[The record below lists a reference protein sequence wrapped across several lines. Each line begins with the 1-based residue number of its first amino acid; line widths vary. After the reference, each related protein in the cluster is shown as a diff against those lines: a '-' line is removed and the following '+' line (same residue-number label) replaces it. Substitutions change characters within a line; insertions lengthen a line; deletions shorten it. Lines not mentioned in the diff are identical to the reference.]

1 MKRLISIIGAILLL
15 SQSMPAQSIVTV
27 DLQKSSS
34 VTITGSTNIVSF
46 KLLFPGDLLDK
57 KNFIITATQNQNRIL
72 LSQMQLSIAVKDFT
86 SGNKMALRDFL
97 KLIKYKI
104 YPSIHVQLNYI
115 DLKQTIDKSKL
126 IKGNAYANITIT
138 GITKQY
144 CFPISSDTDGEN
156 YFLNGRKN
164 ISIRDFG
171 LVPPVEMMGLIKV
184 SEWIDLDFHI
194 VCKIALNKSDQ
205 AAFYIPTTQSTE
217 LAKNVTNSN

>member
-1 MKRLISIIGAILLL
+1 MKRLIGIVGCILLL
-15 SQSMPAQSIVTV
+15 SQSILAQSIVKV

-46 KLLFPGDLLDK
+46 KLLFPGDMLPK
-57 KNFIITATQNQNRIL
+57 KNFVITATQNQNRIL
-72 LSQMQLSIAVKDFT
+72 LSQMQLAIAVKDFT

-97 KLIKYKI
+97 KLIKHKA

-115 DLKQTIDKSKL
+115 DLKQNIDKSKL

-138 GITKQY
+138 GVTKQY
-144 CFPISSDTDGEN
+144 CFPISSDSDGEN

-171 LVPPVEMMGLIKV
+171 LVPPVEMLGLIKV

-194 VCKIALNKSDQ
+194 VCKIALDKVDQ
-205 AAFYIPTTQSTE
+205 TAFYIPSQSTD
-217 LAKNVTNSN
+217 LSKIAIDKR

>member
-1 MKRLISIIGAILLL
+1 MKRLIGIIGFILLL
-15 SQSMPAQSIVTV
+15 SQPMLAQSVVTV

-46 KLLFPGDLLDK
+46 KLLFPGDMLPK
-57 KNFIITATQNQNRIL
+57 KNFLITATQNQNRIL
-72 LSQMQLSIAVKDFT
+72 LSQTQMSIAVKDFT
-86 SGNKMALRDFL
+86 SNNKMALRDFL
-97 KLIKYKI
+97 KLIKYKS
-104 YPSIHVQLNYI
+104 YPFIQVQLNYI
-115 DLKQTIDKSKL
+115 DLKQNADKSKL
-126 IKGNAYANITIT
+126 TKGNAYANITIT

-144 CFPISSDTDGEN
+144 CFPISADSDGEN

-194 VCKIALNKSDQ
+194 VCKIALNKADQ
-205 AAFYIPTTQSTE
+205 AELCAPNQLTDLTNYI
-217 LAKNVTNSN
+217 ARK

>member
-1 MKRLISIIGAILLL
+1 MKRLIGIIGCILFL
-15 SQSMPAQSIVTV
+15 SQVMLAQSIVTV
-27 DLQKSSS
+27 DLEKSSS

-46 KLLFPGDLLDK
+46 KLLFPGDLLSK
-57 KNFIITATQNQNRIL
+57 KNFVITATQNQNRIL
-72 LSQMQLSIAVKDFT
+72 LNQMQLSIAVKDFT
-86 SGNKMALRDFL
+86 SGNKMALRDFW
-97 KLIKYKI
+97 KLIKHKT

-115 DLKQTIDKSKL
+115 DLKQNLDKSRL

-144 CFPISSDTDGEN
+144 CFPISSDSDGEN

-171 LVPPVEMMGLIKV
+171 LVPPVEMLGLIKV

-194 VCKIALNKSDQ
+194 VCKIALNKADQ
-205 AAFYIPTTQSTE
+205 TAFNPTQMID
-217 LAKNVTNSN
+217 LAKKATGDH

>member
-1 MKRLISIIGAILLL
+1 MKRHIGIIGFILFL
-15 SQSMPAQSIVTV
+15 SQPLLAQSLVSV

-46 KLLFPGDLLDK
+46 KLLFPGDMLPK
-57 KNFIITATQNQNRIL
+57 KNFLITATQNQNRIL
-72 LSQMQLSIAVKDFT
+72 LSQTQMSIAVKDFT
-86 SGNKMALRDFL
+86 SNNKMALRDFL
-97 KLIKYKI
+97 KLIKHKS
-104 YPSIHVQLNYI
+104 YPYIQVQLNYI
-115 DLKQTIDKSKL
+115 DLNQNTEKSKL
-126 IKGNAYANITIT
+126 TKGNAYANITIT

-144 CFPISSDTDGEN
+144 CFPISADSDGEN

-194 VCKIALNKSDQ
+194 VCKIGLNKANQ
-205 AAFYIPTTQSTE
+205 AELCTPNQLKDLANYI
-217 LAKNVTNSN
+217 AR

>member
-1 MKRLISIIGAILLL
+1 MKRLIGIISFILLL
-15 SQSMPAQSIVTV
+15 SQLMPAQSVVTV

-34 VTITGSTNIVSF
+34 VIITGSTNIVSF
-46 KLLFPGDLLDK
+46 KLLFPGDMLPQ

-72 LSQMQLSIAVKDFT
+72 LSQNQLSIAVKDFT
-86 SGNKMALRDFL
+86 SSNKMALRDFL
-97 KLIKYKI
+97 KLIKYKS

-115 DLKQTIDKSKL
+115 DLKQNVDKSKL

-144 CFPISSDTDGEN
+144 CFPISSDSDGEN
-156 YFLNGRKN
+156 YFLNGSKN

-171 LVPPVEMMGLIKV
+171 LVPPVEMMGIIKV

-194 VCKIALNKSDQ
+194 VCKIALNKVNQ
-205 AAFYIPTTQSTE
+205 AGLHVHTQSTD
-217 LAKNVTNSN
+217 LAKNTTDTH

>member
-1 MKRLISIIGAILLL
+1 MKRLIGIVGIILLL
-15 SQSMPAQSIVTV
+15 SQPMLAQSIVTV

-46 KLLFPGDLLDK
+46 KLLFPGDLLPK
-57 KNFIITATQNQNRIL
+57 KNFVITATQSQNRIL
-72 LSQMQLSIAVKDFT
+72 LSQTQLSIAVKDFT

-97 KLIKYKI
+97 KLIKYKT

-115 DLKQTIDKSKL
+115 DLKQNIDKSKL

-144 CFPISSDTDGEN
+144 CFPISSDSDGEN

-194 VCKIALNKSDQ
+194 VCKIALNKADQ
-205 AAFYIPTTQSTE
+205 TAYNNPTQLID
-217 LAKNVTNSN
+217 LAKNTTYNH

>member
-1 MKRLISIIGAILLL
+1 MKRLIGIIGFTFFL
-15 SQSMPAQSIVTV
+15 SQSILAQSIVTV
-27 DLQKSSS
+27 DLEKSSS

-46 KLLFPGDLLDK
+46 KLLFPGDMLSK
-57 KNFIITATQNQNRIL
+57 KNFAITATQNQNRIL

-97 KLIKYKI
+97 KLIKHKT

-115 DLKQTIDKSKL
+115 DLKQNFDKSKL

-138 GITKQY
+138 GVTKQY
-144 CFPISSDTDGEN
+144 CFPISSDSDGEN

-171 LVPPVEMMGLIKV
+171 LIPPVEMLGLIKV

-194 VCKIALNKSDQ
+194 VCKIALDKANQ
-205 AAFYIPTTQSTE
+205 TAYNIPAQSTT
-217 LAKNVTNSN
+217 LAKNAKDKH

>member
-1 MKRLISIIGAILLL
+1 MKRLIGIIGFILLL
-15 SQSMPAQSIVTV
+15 SQPMLAQSVVTV

-46 KLLFPGDLLDK
+46 KLLFPGDMLPK
-57 KNFIITATQNQNRIL
+57 KNFLITATQNQNRIL
-72 LSQMQLSIAVKDFT
+72 LSQTQMSIAVKDFT
-86 SGNKMALRDFL
+86 SNNKMALRDFL
-97 KLIKYKI
+97 KLIKYKS
-104 YPSIHVQLNYI
+104 YPFIQVQLNYI
-115 DLKQTIDKSKL
+115 DLKQNADKSKL
-126 IKGNAYANITIT
+126 TKGNAYANITIT

-144 CFPISSDTDGEN
+144 CFPISADSDGEN

-194 VCKIALNKSDQ
+194 VCKIALNKADQ
-205 AAFYIPTTQSTE
+205 AE
-217 LAKNVTNSN
+217 LCPKSIDRFDKLYRSEINR

>member
-1 MKRLISIIGAILLL
+1 MKRLIGIIGFILLL
-15 SQSMPAQSIVTV
+15 SQPMLAQSVVTV

-46 KLLFPGDLLDK
+46 KLLFPGDMLPK
-57 KNFIITATQNQNRIL
+57 KNFLITATQNQNRIL
-72 LSQMQLSIAVKDFT
+72 LSQTQMSIAVKDFT
-86 SGNKMALRDFL
+86 SNNKMALRDFL
-97 KLIKYKI
+97 KLIKYKS
-104 YPSIHVQLNYI
+104 YPFIQVQLNYI
-115 DLKQTIDKSKL
+115 DLKQNADKSKL
-126 IKGNAYANITIT
+126 TKGNAYANITIT

-144 CFPISSDTDGEN
+144 CFPISADSDGEN

-194 VCKIALNKSDQ
+194 VCKIGLNRKSCVID
-205 AAFYIPTTQSTE
+205 
-217 LAKNVTNSN
+217 

>member
-1 MKRLISIIGAILLL
+1 MKRLIGIIGFILLL
-15 SQSMPAQSIVTV
+15 SQPMLAQSVVSV

-46 KLLFPGDLLDK
+46 KLLFPGDMLSK
-57 KNFIITATQNQNRIL
+57 KKILITATQNQNRIL
-72 LSQMQLSIAVKDFT
+72 LSQTQMSIAVKDFT
-86 SGNKMALRDFL
+86 SNNKMALRDFL
-97 KLIKYKI
+97 KLIKYKS
-104 YPSIHVQLNYI
+104 YPFIQVQLNYI
-115 DLKQTIDKSKL
+115 DLKQNADKLKL
-126 IKGNAYANITIT
+126 TKGNAYANITIT

-144 CFPISSDTDGEN
+144 CFPISADSDGEN

-194 VCKIALNKSDQ
+194 VCKIGLNKIDQ
-205 AAFYIPTTQSTE
+205 AGLCATNQLTGLANYI
-217 LAKNVTNSN
+217 AR

>member
-1 MKRLISIIGAILLL
+1 ML
-15 SQSMPAQSIVTV
+15 AQSIVTV

-46 KLLFPGDLLDK
+46 KLLFPGDMLP
-57 KNFIITATQNQNRIL
+57 KNFVITATQNQNRIL
-72 LSQMQLSIAVKDFT
+72 LGQTQLSIAVKDFT

-97 KLIKYKI
+97 KLIKYKT
-104 YPSIHVQLNYI
+104 YPSIHIQLNYI
-115 DLKQTIDKSKL
+115 DLKQNLDKSKL

-138 GITKQY
+138 GVTKQY
-144 CFPISSDTDGEN
+144 CFPISSDSDGEN

-171 LVPPVEMMGLIKV
+171 LVPPVEMLGLIKV

-205 AAFYIPTTQSTE
+205 AAFYIPTTQSND
-217 LAKNVTNSN
+217 LAKNVTDDHQ